1 MSELSN
7 NAEIHLPTKLTTNI
21 LTQDLNLPQY
31 ESQVQTDLEF
41 IC

>member
-7 NAEIHLPTKLTTNI
+7 NAEIHLPMKLTTYI
-21 LTQDLNLPQY
+21 STQDLNLPQN